1 MQQSEWEQRL
11 ETLESKLAFQEMT
24 IDQLNSAV
32 VQHELEMNKMREQM
46 RILTDK
52 LKANAPSIVAS
63 QSEGDATTALLI
75 AGYLA
80 PAYPGQNQNARQ
92 KKGHPRVALK
102 GLLRLSGCSRSRQC
116 HNRLYPDHGR
126 GRDHGRDRGHDDGHL
141 HREHGHEPVLPAWL
155 RG

>member
-32 VQHELEMNKMREQM
+32 VQHELKMNKMREQM

-63 QSEGDATTALLI
+63 QSEETPPPH
-75 AGYLA
+75 Y
-80 PAYPGQNQNARQ
+80 
-92 KKGHPRVALK
+92 
-102 GLLRLSGCSRSRQC
+102 
-116 HNRLYPDHGR
+116 
-126 GRDHGRDRGHDDGHL
+126 
-141 HREHGHEPVLPAWL
+141 
-155 RG
+155 

>member
-52 LKANAPSIVAS
+52 LKANAPSIIAS
-63 QSEGDATTALLI
+63 QSEETPPPH
-75 AGYLA
+75 Y
-80 PAYPGQNQNARQ
+80 
-92 KKGHPRVALK
+92 
-102 GLLRLSGCSRSRQC
+102 
-116 HNRLYPDHGR
+116 
-126 GRDHGRDRGHDDGHL
+126 
-141 HREHGHEPVLPAWL
+141 
-155 RG
+155 

>member
-52 LKANAPSIVAS
+52 LKANAPSMVAS
-63 QSEGDATTALLI
+63 QSEETPPPH
-75 AGYLA
+75 Y
-80 PAYPGQNQNARQ
+80 
-92 KKGHPRVALK
+92 
-102 GLLRLSGCSRSRQC
+102 
-116 HNRLYPDHGR
+116 
-126 GRDHGRDRGHDDGHL
+126 
-141 HREHGHEPVLPAWL
+141 
-155 RG
+155 

>member
-1 MQQSEWEQRL
+1 MQQSVWEQRL

-63 QSEGDATTALLI
+63 QSEETPPPH
-75 AGYLA
+75 Y
-80 PAYPGQNQNARQ
+80 
-92 KKGHPRVALK
+92 
-102 GLLRLSGCSRSRQC
+102 
-116 HNRLYPDHGR
+116 
-126 GRDHGRDRGHDDGHL
+126 
-141 HREHGHEPVLPAWL
+141 
-155 RG
+155 

>member
-32 VQHELEMNKMREQM
+32 VQHELEMNKMREKM

-63 QSEGDATTALLI
+63 QSEETPPPH
-75 AGYLA
+75 Y
-80 PAYPGQNQNARQ
+80 
-92 KKGHPRVALK
+92 
-102 GLLRLSGCSRSRQC
+102 
-116 HNRLYPDHGR
+116 
-126 GRDHGRDRGHDDGHL
+126 
-141 HREHGHEPVLPAWL
+141 
-155 RG
+155 